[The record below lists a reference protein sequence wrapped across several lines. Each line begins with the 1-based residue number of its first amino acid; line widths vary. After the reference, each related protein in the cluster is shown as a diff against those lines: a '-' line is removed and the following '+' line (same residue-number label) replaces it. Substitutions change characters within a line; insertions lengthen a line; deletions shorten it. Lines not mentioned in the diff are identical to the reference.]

1 MKKKSPRLN
10 RVIKNRYLGSEGF
23 WGHGISFSDI
33 KKELTRGKWTYEQLV
48 QHYLNK
54 INEGSHLNAF
64 ISVLR
69 ERTLIK
75 AKAIDEKKA
84 SHKIGK
90 LAGLVIALKDNL
102 AVKGEKLT
110 CASHI
115 LENFISPYDAT
126 VVRKLEAEDA
136 IIIGKT
142 NMDEFAMGSSNE
154 NSYFGPAKNPA
165 DPGRVPGG
173 SSGGSCVAVA
183 AGMATAAL
191 GSDTGGSIRQ
201 PAAFCGVVGLKPT
214 YGRVSRF
221 GLVAFASSLD
231 QIGPISKTVE
241 DAALL
246 LEVISGHDERDA
258 TSAPVPVPEFS
269 KIFRKDVEGLK
280 IGLPKEY
287 FARGLDAEV
296 RKSIEKTIGL
306 LKESGAAFL
315 DVELPHTDYAIATYY
330 VLANAEASS
339 NLARFDGVRYGF
351 RANEAMNLQEM
362 YMQTRNQ
369 GFGEEVKRRIML
381 GTYVLSAGYFEAYY
395 QKAQKVR
402 TLIKQDFERAFQK
415 CDCLLTPT
423 APTTAFKLGEK
434 LDNPL
439 TMYLSDIYTAS
450 VNLAGLPAISVP
462 CGFDSSN
469 LPIGVQVIGKHF
481 DEEMVLRV
489 GDFIEKNL

>member
-1 MKKKSPRLN
+1 MRKSPRLSQAKK
-10 RVIKNRYLGSEGF
+10 KNKSLEKALEVTGLCF
-23 WGHGISFSDI
+23 TDI
-33 KKELTRGKWTYEQLV
+33 KKRLTQSQSTCEELV
-48 QHYLNK
+48 QHYLDK

-64 ISVLR
+64 ISVLG
-69 ERTLIK
+69 ERALEQ
-75 AKAIDEKKA
+75 AKTIEKKIA
-84 SHKIGK
+84 SNRSGK
-90 LAGLVIALKDNL
+90 LAGVVIAVKDNL
-102 AVKGEKLT
+102 AVRGEKLT
-110 CASHI
+110 CGSHI
-115 LENFISPYDAT
+115 LENFISPYNAT
-126 VVRKLEAEDA
+126 VVCQLEAEDA

-165 DPGRVPGG
+165 DAGRVSGG

-183 AGMATAAL
+183 EEMAAAAL

-201 PAAFCGVVGLKPT
+201 PASFCGVVGLKPT

-246 LEVISGHDERDA
+246 LEVISGYDERDA
-258 TSAPVPVPEFS
+258 TSASEPVPEFS
-269 KIFRKDVEGLK
+269 RVIHKDVVGLK

-287 FARGLDAEV
+287 FAEGLNAEV
-296 RKSIEKTIGL
+296 RGSIQKTIDL
-306 LKESGAAFL
+306 LKKGGVVFI
-315 DVELPHTDYAIATYY
+315 DVELPHTDYAIAAYY

-339 NLARFDGVRYGF
+339 NLARYDGVRYGF
-351 RANEAMNLQEM
+351 RAEGVKDLEEM
-362 YMQTRNQ
+362 YIRSRSQ

-381 GTYVLSAGYFEAYY
+381 GTYVLSAGYYAAYY
-395 QKAQKVR
+395 KKARKVR
-402 TLIKQDFERAFQK
+402 TLITQDFERAFQK

-434 LDNPL
+434 LDAPL
-439 TMYLSDIYTAS
+439 TMYLSDIYTVS

-462 CGFDSSN
+462 CGFDSIN
-469 LPIGVQVIGKHF
+469 LPIGVQIIGKHF
-481 DEEMVLRV
+481 DEEMILQV
-489 GDFIEKNL
+489 GGFLERNH

>member
-1 MKKKSPRLN
+1 
-10 RVIKNRYLGSEGF
+10 
-23 WGHGISFSDI
+23 
-33 KKELTRGKWTYEQLV
+33 LV

-69 ERTLIK
+69 ERALIK
-75 AKAIDEKKA
+75 AKAIDEKIA
-84 SHKIGK
+84 SNKSGK
-90 LAGLVIALKDNL
+90 LAGLIIALKDNL
-102 AVKGEKLT
+102 ALKGEKLT
-110 CASHI
+110 CGSHI
-115 LENFISPYDAT
+115 LENFISPYNAT
-126 VVRKLEAEDA
+126 VVRKLESEDA

-154 NSYFGPAKNPA
+154 NSYFGPANNPA
-165 DPGRVPGG
+165 DSSRVPGG
-173 SSGGSCVAVA
+173 SSGGSCVSVA
-183 AGMATAAL
+183 ADMGTAAL

-258 TSAPVPVPEFS
+258 TSASVPVPEFS
-269 KIFRKDVEGLK
+269 KIFRKDIEGLK

-287 FARGLDAEV
+287 FTQGLDAEV
-296 RKSIEKTIGL
+296 RKAIEKTIDL
-306 LKESGAAFL
+306 LKESGAVFL
-315 DVELPHTDYAIATYY
+315 DVELAHTDYAIATYY

-351 RANEAMNLQEM
+351 RADEAMNLQEM
-362 YMQTRNQ
+362 YMQTRSQ

-381 GTYVLSAGYFEAYY
+381 GTYVLSAGYYEAYY

-402 TLIKQDFERAFQK
+402 TLIKQDFERAFQR

-434 LDNPL
+434 LNNPL
-439 TMYLSDIYTAS
+439 TMYLSDIYTVS
-450 VNLAGLPAISVP
+450 VNLVGLPAISVP

-481 DEEMVLRV
+481 DEEKVLRV

>member
-1 MKKKSPRLN
+1 MEVAGLCF
-10 RVIKNRYLGSEGF
+10 G
-23 WGHGISFSDI
+23 DI
-33 KKELTRGKWTYEQLV
+33 KKELTRGQWTSEQLV
-48 QHYLNK
+48 QDYLNK
-54 INEGSHLNAF
+54 INEGTHLNAF
-64 ISVLR
+64 ISVLG
-69 ERTLIK
+69 EKPLKK
-75 AKAIDEKKA
+75 AKAIDEKRARK
-84 SHKIGK
+84 KGGK

-110 CASHI
+110 CGSHI
-115 LENFISPYDAT
+115 LENFISPYNAT
-126 VVRKLEAEDA
+126 VVHKLETEDA

-154 NSYFGPAKNPA
+154 NSYFGPVKNPA
-165 DPGRVPGG
+165 DPSRVPGG

-183 AGMATAAL
+183 TGMASAAL

-258 TSAPVPVPEFS
+258 TSASVPVPEFS
-269 KIFRKDVEGLK
+269 KTFRKDVKGLE

-287 FARGLDAEV
+287 FAEGLNTEV
-296 RKSIEKTIGL
+296 RKSIQKTIDL
-306 LKESGAAFL
+306 LKESGVVFI

-339 NLARFDGVRYGF
+339 NLSRFDGARYGF
-351 RANEAMNLQEM
+351 RAEAKDLEEM
-362 YMQTRNQ
+362 YVQSRSQ

-381 GTYVLSAGYFEAYY
+381 GTHVLSAGYYDAYY
-395 QKAQKVR
+395 QEAQKVR
-402 TLIKQDFERAFQK
+402 TLIKQDFEHVFKK

-423 APTTAFKLGEK
+423 TPTTAFKLGEK
-434 LDNPL
+434 LADPL

-450 VNLAGLPAISVP
+450 VNLAGLPAISIP
-462 CGFDSSN
+462 CGFDSNN
-469 LPIGVQVIGKHF
+469 LPIGVQIIGKHF
-481 DEEMVLRV
+481 DEAMVLRV
-489 GDFIEKNL
+489 GDFIERNLK